1 MCVGKINEGF
11 QGPVIIYRLGWGMG
25 GGGGGAEDFG
35 LNKVKF
41 STTAAE
47 IPRKNKSR
55 SRSLLEVR
63 RIFFFLTQRNSTQFE
78 IGRTDHV

>member
-11 QGPVIIYRLGWGMG
+11 QGPVIIYRLGWRM
-25 GGGGGAEDFG
+25 GGGGAEDFG

-41 STTAAE
+41 STTAPE

-55 SRSLLEVR
+55 SGSLLEVR

>member
-25 GGGGGAEDFG
+25 VGGKGGGAAEDFG

-41 STTAAE
+41 STTAPE

-55 SRSLLEVR
+55 PRSLLEVR
-63 RIFFFLTQRNSTQFE
+63 RIFFF
-78 IGRTDHV
+78 